1 MWYVI
6 ESNVE
11 MDVPEYSLGYEDVY
25 ELALKQGKWETLG
38 CYSNLSKASAL
49 YDAQE
54 PRTVVKDGKLK
65 ASVYMIT
72 NGEDPKK
79 AEVWTWIAVGE

>member
-11 MDVPEYSLGYEDVY
+11 IEVPEYALGFNDVY
-25 ELALKQGKWETLG
+25 ELAMEQGKWETLG
-38 CYSNLSKASAL
+38 SYSSLSKSQAL

-54 PRTVVKDGKLK
+54 PRTVVKNGKLK

-72 NGEDPKK
+72 NGEDPKT